1 MPAPSVILEGL
12 ARITANFLILAVI
25 WHIVFGLAI
34 TGLIAGWRPSR
45 KLAAAILA
53 VPLLSVSVLAWV
65 YKNPFN
71 GTVFLIFAILLALV
85 GLFLP
90 KEKVRGGPLWGQIT
104 GVLMIAFGW
113 VYPHFLGSGAW
124 WKYLYA
130 APTGLIPCPTLSMV
144 IGFALLAGGFA
155 SRTWSRLLAV
165 LGLFY
170 GVFGAFRLGV
180 RLDIVLFGGALLL
193 LIQSFTIK
201 SPQHPAQT

>member
-1 MPAPSVILEGL
+1 MPAPSVIYEGL
-12 ARITANFLILAVI
+12 ARIASNSLILAVI

-34 TGLIAGWRPSR
+34 IGFIAGWRPSR

-53 VPLLSVSVLAWV
+53 VPLLSVSILAWV

-71 GTVFLIFAILLALV
+71 GAVFLIFAILLALV
-85 GLFLP
+85 GLYLP
-90 KEKVRGGPLWGQIT
+90 KEKVEGGPLWNQIA

-113 VYPHFLGSGAW
+113 IYPHFLASGEW

-130 APTGLIPCPTLSMV
+130 APTGLIPCPTLSV
-144 IGFALLAGGFA
+144 IIGFALLAGGFA
-155 SRTWSRLLAV
+155 SRTWSGLLAV

-180 RLDIVLFGGALLL
+180 ELDMFLLLGALLL
-193 LIQSFTIK
+193 LIQSLTIK
-201 SPQHPAQT
+201 LPQRPVQT